1 MYEDNFILQEYLDD
15 LSICDELIDF
25 FEKSDNKE
33 TGKIGRGNVFKEI
46 KDSTDVAIQCDGSY
60 ITLKYTKQLQNVL
73 NSSG

>member
-33 TGKIGRGNVFKEI
+33 TGKIGRGNVFKE
-46 KDSTDVAIQCDGSY
+46 KHYLARASKCSKFAFDF
-60 ITLKYTKQLQNVL
+60 
-73 NSSG
+73 